1 MNIALKRLILIIVL
15 PLIIGIGLTSICYAN
30 SPPPPTVSIIVAN
43 APKDLELSIGSV
55 KANGIAKIFDSYYTF
70 YLKFDDINP
79 SMLTISSSEGTFEI
93 PLPQLQ
99 KYNNVF
105 RLDIGSRTLIAG
117 ASQFRAYQFALI
129 TLILTLLIEGALFFL
144 FGYRKRSSWI
154 VFLIVNIIT
163 QGLLYVWLNITFYPL
178 VDSYFAPIL
187 FSLIG
192 GEFLVFIFEIIAFL
206 IFIRER
212 PRLLTF
218 LYVIMANFASLI
230 AGGFILNYLL

>member
-1 MNIALKRLILIIVL
+1 MHIALKRLILIIVL
-15 PLIIGIGLTSICYAN
+15 PLIIVIGGTSLCFAN
-30 SPPPPTVSIIVAN
+30 LLPPPTVSIIVSN
-43 APKDLELSIGSV
+43 APKDLELSIDSV
-55 KANGIAKIFDSYYTF
+55 KANRIANIFDSYYTF

-79 SMLTISSSEGTFEI
+79 SMLAISSGGGTFEI
-93 PLPQLQ
+93 ALPQLQ

-117 ASQFRAYQFALI
+117 ASRFRAYQFALI
-129 TLILTLLIEGALFFL
+129 TLMLTLLIEGALFFL
-144 FGYRKRSSWI
+144 FGYRKRSSWV

-212 PRLLTF
+212 PRLQTF
-218 LYVIMANFASLI
+218 LYVIVANLASLI
-230 AGGFILNYLL
+230 AGGFILNALL

>member
-1 MNIALKRLILIIVL
+1 MHIALKRLILIIVL
-15 PLIIGIGLTSICYAN
+15 PLIIVIGGTSLCYAN
-30 SPPPPTVSIIVAN
+30 SPPPPTVSIIVSN

-55 KANGIAKIFDSYYTF
+55 KANRIAKIFDSYYTF

-79 SMLTISSSEGTFEI
+79 SMLTISSSEGTFEMA
-93 PLPQLQ
+93 LPQLQ

-105 RLDIGSRTLIAG
+105 RLDIGSRILIAG

-163 QGLLYVWLNITFYPL
+163 QALLYVWLNITFYPL
-178 VDSYFAPIL
+178 VNSYFVSIL

-212 PRLLTF
+212 PRLQTF
-218 LYVIMANFASLI
+218 SYVIVANLASLI
-230 AGGFILNYLL
+230 AGGFILNALL